1 MTVDARTVEEALRS
15 FFGEEASIAVRDDSH
30 LHAGHAGAKEG
41 SHFGVTVTSER
52 FRGLGPAARHRL
64 VYDALRPHLVPGGI
78 HALAIDATPP
88 GPSIPPDPAA

>member
-1 MTVDARTVEEALRS
+1 MSVDAVLVEQELRR
-15 FFGEEASIAVRDDSH
+15 FFGDAASIAVRDDSH

-78 HALAIDATPP
+78 HALAIDATLP
-88 GPSIPPDPAA
+88 GPTIPPDPA